1 MLIFHKK
8 GASRVLE
15 LYCIFIFFG
24 SLITLSLNY
33 IYYNIFLYNIN
44 FNFQYVLTTV
54 SGTILVYFIP
64 MYYYNKFNTLNVL
77 FYLNYSI
84 ILSICYT
91 FKSII
96 MTNFHNNDF
105 DQIYLSKLIFVN
117 LLYINGSLFLT
128 YYIVMLYSY
137 LRKVIISKRLVN
149 YKKERNDW
157 FI

>member
-105 DQIYLSKLIFVN
+105 DQIYLSKLMFVN

>member
-96 MTNFHNNDF
+96 MTNFHNNNF